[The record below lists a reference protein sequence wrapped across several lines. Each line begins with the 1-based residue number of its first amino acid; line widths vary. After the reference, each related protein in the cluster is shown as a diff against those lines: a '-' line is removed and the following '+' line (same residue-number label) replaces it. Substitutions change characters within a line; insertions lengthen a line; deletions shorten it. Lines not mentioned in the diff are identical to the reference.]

1 MQPRRLFEAA
11 RHSPLL
17 ARAISQWTD
26 GYYPTLEAMLIELV
40 LVLDALRQGQPPPT
54 RSFDDYRKE
63 KEEVRH
69 EERQRC
75 RDEARKFEVLG
86 GPPRYTKEE
95 RDHILAQALAD
106 FPGPFSP
113 LTATSPPAKVTEA
126 DRERILAGEK
136 LEQDL
141 AFGFGNDP
149 AAVPQCPTCT
159 GCGLRSREAV
169 AHDGLCPDC
178 RRDRL
183 AGMVLPL
190 ASVQERRHPCCA
202 RCLSS
207 GVATNIDGLCGDCLA
222 NSLLAHMRRGL
233 DLSATKTNLT
243 GELVVHQAATL
254 GKHSVSG
261 ELVDGKLVFSL
272 PGSLPATSPSILQ
285 PNQES

>member
-17 ARAISQWTD
+17 ARAISMWKD
-26 GYYPTLEAMLIELV
+26 GYYPTYESMLLELV

-63 KEEVRH
+63 KEEVHH

-75 RDEARKFEVLG
+75 RDEARKFAVLG
-86 GPPRYTKEE
+86 GPPRYTKED
-95 RDHILAQALAD
+95 RDRILSQALDD
-106 FPGPFSP
+106 FF
-113 LTATSPPAKVTEA
+113 PPPKVTEA
-126 DRERILAGEK
+126 DKERILAGAK

-169 AHDGLCPDC
+169 EHDGLCPDC
-178 RRDRL
+178 RRDRR

-207 GVATNIDGLCGDCLA
+207 GVATNTDGLCGDCLA
-222 NSLLAHMRRGL
+222 NAREAALLAHMRRGL
-233 DLSATKTNLT
+233 DLSATKTNLA
-243 GELVVHQAATL
+243 GELVVHQAATR
-254 GKHSVSG
+254 GEHSVSG
-261 ELVDGKLVFSL
+261 ELIDGEFVFSM
-272 PGSLPATSPSILQ
+272 PQSLPATSPSIPQ